1 MSSSFF
7 IFLIQMDY
15 LVGLFLIEPEFLPL
29 NYMWN
34 LSSESLETWDMARN
48 QQNIEKKMLKKKW

>member
-48 QQNIEKKMLKKKW
+48 QQNIEKKM